1 MKHKQKIITI
11 SILTFQNLQIER
23 RRRMSFEAK
32 DYPISDI
39 LNKVVFD
46 IPRNQRRYVWKK
58 SSWQDLFEDVLFSI
72 TEEKPHFI
80 GSIVLKKGS
89 KKDGLSYYTIIDGQQ
104 RITTITLFL
113 VAIMK
118 HFHENDMMD
127 DFWGTVSYLQ
137 SRIIEIKI
145 WLFLIQNFIR
155 QLVISLLV

>member
-1 MKHKQKIITI
+1 
-11 SILTFQNLQIER
+11 
-23 RRRMSFEAK
+23 MSFEAK

-89 KKDGLSYYTIIDGQQ
+89 KKESLWRYTKCWKQNGQD
-104 RITTITLFL
+104 I
-113 VAIMK
+113 
-118 HFHENDMMD
+118 
-127 DFWGTVSYLQ
+127 
-137 SRIIEIKI
+137 
-145 WLFLIQNFIR
+145 
-155 QLVISLLV
+155 

>member
-11 SILTFQNLQIER
+11 SILAFQNLQIER

-104 RITTITLFL
+104 RLTTITLFL

-118 HFHENDMMD
+118 HFHENDIMD
-127 DFWGTVSYLQ
+127 DFGEQFRIFSQ
-137 SRIIEIKI
+137 RIIEIKI

>member
-11 SILTFQNLQIER
+11 SILAFQNLQIER

-104 RITTITLFL
+104 RLT
-113 VAIMK
+113 
-118 HFHENDMMD
+118 
-127 DFWGTVSYLQ
+127 
-137 SRIIEIKI
+137 
-145 WLFLIQNFIR
+145 
-155 QLVISLLV
+155 SL

>member
-80 GSIVLKKGS
+80 GSIVLK
-89 KKDGLSYYTIIDGQQ
+89 
-104 RITTITLFL
+104 
-113 VAIMK
+113 
-118 HFHENDMMD
+118 
-127 DFWGTVSYLQ
+127 
-137 SRIIEIKI
+137 
-145 WLFLIQNFIR
+145 
-155 QLVISLLV
+155 